1 MPELSYVGRRVL
13 AHLPVWAE
21 DEAALIEAEGG
32 EEHSVRSY
40 TLEDLTERLLKDGA
54 TPDMDAPKVG
64 EILAELAAV
73 GLCETEQREVP
84 AAEEGEAPSE
94 VPAWRMTQLGLEVLT
109 DPTPPENQTPGP
121 AFLDLQPAQIESSA
135 TTEVEVK

>member
-1 MPELSYVGRRVL
+1 MSELSYVGRRVL

-32 EEHSVRSY
+32 PEKSVRSY
-40 TLEDLTERLLKDGA
+40 TLEELTDRLLKDGA
-54 TPDMDAPKVG
+54 TPDMDAAKVS
-64 EILAELAAV
+64 EILDELSAA

-84 AAEEGEAPSE
+84 PAEEGEAPSE
-94 VPAWRMTQLGLEVLT
+94 VPAWRMTQVGLEVLV

-121 AFLDLQPAQIESSA
+121 AFLDLQPAQIMSSA
-135 TTEVEVK
+135 TTEVTAQ